1 MLYFSYGSNM
11 SVRRIGERVS
21 SATPV
26 TIARLA
32 QHRLMFHKVGK
43 DGSAKCNAAE
53 TACPDA
59 CVFGVV
65 FDICASGKANL
76 DRNEGLGRGYEDKR
90 VLVEAADG
98 QTLEVVTY
106 YATHI
111 NASLKPFHWYKEHVL
126 RGAREHRL
134 PDYYIRAIE
143 FVESIPDHDAMR
155 HGSEL
160 GIYEVRFPEST

>member
-11 SVRRIGERVS
+11 SVRRIGERVP
-21 SATPV
+21 SAMPV
-26 TIARLA
+26 AVARLA
-32 QHRLMFHKVGK
+32 QHRLIFHKVGK
-43 DGSAKCNAAE
+43 DGSAKCDAAE
-53 TACPDA
+53 TEYPDA
-59 CVFGVV
+59 CVIGVV

-76 DRNEGLGRGYEDKR
+76 DRNEGLGQGYEDKR
-90 VLVEAADG
+90 VLVEVADG

-106 YATHI
+106 CATHV

-143 FVESIPDHDAMR
+143 CVESIRDHDSMR

-160 GIYEVRFPEST
+160 GIY